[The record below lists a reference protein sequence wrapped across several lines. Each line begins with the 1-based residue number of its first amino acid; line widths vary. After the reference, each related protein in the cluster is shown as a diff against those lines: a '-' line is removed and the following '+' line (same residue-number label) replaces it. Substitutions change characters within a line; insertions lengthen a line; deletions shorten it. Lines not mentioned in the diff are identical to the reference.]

1 MAFFVLNIIYL
12 GLILKHAKEKGDIN
26 TTSLIVNYNY
36 KNKMIMFGCKED
48 VGKKMK
54 IHKSVLWNNLILH
67 NCVST
72 KDVARNF
79 YLGSQLMILIY

>member
-36 KNKMIMFGCKED
+36 KNKMIMFGCKEA

-54 IHKSVLWNNLILH
+54 IHKSVL
-67 NCVST
+67 
-72 KDVARNF
+72 
-79 YLGSQLMILIY
+79 